1 MKPQFTNNIM
11 SSFLLWLDN
20 QILTKGEAFYNVG
33 SKFYPTNTIY
43 NGLYAYAAPYK
54 QFVYDSSVPNSTVIT
69 GLYLNNT
76 FIPTGTSGFVGF
88 NYEEGLALFNSNVNN
103 YNISG
108 NYSAKEINI
117 KLVNESEEKILFEN
131 KYYKN
136 GSIKNLTGNYTN
148 YQPFPIVYV
157 SNDQGSNEPFA
168 LGGEDT
174 TTNIINCIVFA
185 ENAYQ
190 LDALK
195 SIFED
200 SERTSIPILT
210 GSEFPFNAYGHLKSS
225 FNYTGIRAAKFAQ
238 NDSIAYIEDVSNL
251 KLNSELMA
259 DIKKVNPDV
268 YTKIY
273 QFNVA
278 AIRNP
283 RI

>member
-20 QILTKGEAFYNVG
+20 RILTRGEAYYSVG
-33 SKFYPTNTIY
+33 SKFYSTNTIY

-54 QFVYDSSVPNSTVIT
+54 QFIYDSSIPNTTVIT
-69 GLYLNNT
+69 GLYLNNN
-76 FIPTGTSGFVGF
+76 FISTGTSGFVGF
-88 NYEEGLALFNSNVNN
+88 NYEEGLALFNQNVNSSV
-103 YNISG
+103 ISG
-108 NYSAKEINI
+108 NYYAKEVNV
-117 KLVNESEEKILFEN
+117 KLMGESEEKILFET

-136 GSIKNLTGNYTN
+136 GNVKNLTGNYTN

-157 SNDQGSNEPFA
+157 SNDQGGNEPFA
-168 LGGEDT
+168 LGGEDIT
-174 TTNIINCIVFA
+174 SNIINCIVFSDSPF
-185 ENAYQ
+185 Q

-200 SERTSIPILT
+200 SERTCMPILT
-210 GSEFPFNAYGHLKSS
+210 GSEFPFNAYGHLKSN
-225 FNYTGIRAAKFAQ
+225 FNYTGVQYTKFQ
-238 NDSIAYIEDVSNL
+238 QDTSIAFIEDVSNL

-273 QFNVA
+273 QFNVET
-278 AIRNP
+278 IRNP